1 MLWPSKSRPG
11 GSVLVPKV
19 ELGPVPGSGVAAGQ
33 VRGVGV
39 AAGPVPGLGVALTE
53 APFGIPFGIAKVITP
68 PFQAI
73 FKDSACAQGGSSKAL
88 EVPTALGSCPDPP
101 MLPATPNSLAL
112 GQVSGGHSSRVVYP

>member
-11 GSVLVPKV
+11 ESGLVPKV
-19 ELGPVPGSGVAAGQ
+19 ELGPVPGSGVAAGH

-68 PFQAI
+68 PFQALLQFLRI
-73 FKDSACAQGGSSKAL
+73 LQVLRGEVSKHRR
-88 EVPTALGSCPDPP
+88 CP
-101 MLPATPNSLAL
+101 LL
-112 GQVSGGHSSRVVYP
+112 